1 MPQQIVIAEQLR
13 IAAVLNDER
22 VDELVVAQG
31 RYQIGDVYL
40 GTVENVLPGIDAAFV
55 NIGEGEKN
63 GFIHVTDLGPLRLR
77 KGAAGITEL
86 LEPRQKVLV
95 QVMKEPTGTK
105 GPRLTGN
112 LSLPGRFLVLQPH
125 GQGVTISRRINGENE
140 RNRLRALGVL
150 IKPPGAGLLIRTEA
164 ESVSEELL
172 IDDLEMLLRQWES
185 IQQAAE
191 TASPPVLLNRDEDFI
206 HRVLRDLY
214 NPEVVRVVVDTAEA
228 VGRVNA
234 FLGADQANL
243 LVEHHS
249 DHTEILD
256 HFRVHAAI
264 RDALKPRVDLPSGGY
279 VIIEPTEALTVIDVN
294 SGSFTR
300 SANARE
306 TVLWTNCEAAIE
318 IARQL
323 KLRNIGGVVIID
335 FIDMESRRDQ
345 LQLLEHFTQAV
356 RHDTA
361 RPQIAQLTELGLVE
375 LTRKRQGQNIYE
387 LFGRACPSCG
397 GLGHVAVLPG
407 KDSLLPLATATGLVR
422 SAASARAEV
431 ASPVAPADASSR
443 RRRGGRGGR
452 GGSDFPESTSLE
464 TAASQPFATE
474 TFAYGG
480 SGSGSGSSSGSG
492 SGSSSSSGIGSGGGG
507 AGGSSEAPSRRQEP
521 DLVAVTMEPDQE
533 LVYGWLGL
541 NPALLLDPSPS
552 SDNLMVRVVRPGE
565 DPDEVLEEARQQLAS
580 SGSRRRRRGRGG
592 AADSPAQA
600 SGAGPASAFDQAN
613 PYAQASVYAQAS
625 SQSLGRTDG
634 REREEITVSVSAP
647 SREPV
652 TREQFTRE
660 PATREPAMVEITPF
674 AVDDFAPIAVL
685 VGAGGIDGTQLD
697 ERGASAPPARVGRSR
712 GRQAVK
718 SSDRAQPGPAPVV
731 IDESPSYGAGSP
743 IADRAAAGSVAAA
756 GQGTPIPLTV
766 SITPDATEAVAPP
779 VEPGDELDASG
790 EPRRRRRRS
799 SASD

>member
-13 IAAVLNDER
+13 IAAVLTDDR

-86 LEPRQKVLV
+86 LEPKQKVLV

-112 LSLPGRFLVLQPH
+112 LTLPGRFLVLQPH
-125 GQGVTISRRINGENE
+125 GQGVNISRRINGESE

-172 IDDLEMLLRQWES
+172 IDDLESLLRQWEA
-185 IQQAAE
+185 IQTAAE
-191 TASPPVLLNRDEDFI
+191 AASPPVLLNRDEDFI
-206 HRVLRDLY
+206 HRILRDHYSPDL
-214 NPEVVRVVVDTAEA
+214 VRVVVDTADA

-243 LVEHHS
+243 QVEAHQES
-249 DHTEILD
+249 TEILE
-256 HFRVHAAI
+256 HFKVNAAI

-345 LQLLEHFTQAV
+345 LQLLEHFTEAV
-356 RHDTA
+356 RHDSA

-407 KDSLLPLATATGLVR
+407 KDTLQPLANLGGLVR

-431 ASPVAPADASSR
+431 LSPSASEAAGGR

-452 GGSDFPESTSLE
+452 GAGEAPELPSFD
-464 TAASQPFATE
+464 AAAAAPGVSVDAAIAP
-474 TFAYGG
+474 
-480 SGSGSGSSSGSG
+480 
-492 SGSSSSSGIGSGGGG
+492 
-507 AGGSSEAPSRRQEP
+507 AGEVPSRRPEP
-521 DLVAVTMEPDQE
+521 ELVAVPMDADQE

-541 NPALLLDPSPS
+541 NPALLLEPVPTA
-552 SDNLMVRVVRPGE
+552 DNLMVRVVRPGE
-565 DPDEVLEEARQQLAS
+565 DAEAVLDEARQQLAAA
-580 SGSRRRRRGRGG
+580 GPRRRRRGRGG
-592 AADSPAQA
+592 SGEAPVAAPARSGAAD
-600 SGAGPASAFDQAN
+600 
-613 PYAQASVYAQAS
+613 
-625 SQSLGRTDG
+625 
-634 REREEITVSVSAP
+634 AP
-647 SREPV
+647 TAVQPPLPV
-652 TREQFTRE
+652 T
-660 PATREPAMVEITPF
+660 VEITPLP
-674 AVDDFAPIAVL
+674 VDDFAPIPVL
-685 VGAGGIDGTQLD
+685 TDTTFEVIATPKPEA
-697 ERGASAPPARVGRSR
+697 ERAPARATRGRSR
-712 GRQAVK
+712 AV
-718 SSDRAQPGPAPVV
+718 AAVAITEAPAPV
-731 IDESPSYGAGSP
+731 P
-743 IADRAAAGSVAAA
+743 AAVAVAAA
-756 GQGTPIPLTV
+756 P
-766 SITPDATEAVAPP
+766 
-779 VEPGDELDASG
+779 EPEPEDDSG

>member
-164 ESVSEELL
+164 ESMSEELL

-243 LVEHHS
+243 LVGHHS
-249 DHTEILD
+249 DHTEILE

-422 SAASARAEV
+422 SAASARAEA

-452 GGSDFPESTSLE
+452 GGSDFPDTTSLE
-464 TAASQPFATE
+464 TAATPAFATDMP
-474 TFAYGG
+474 AYGG
-480 SGSGSGSSSGSG
+480 SGSGGGSTSGS
-492 SGSSSSSGIGSGGGG
+492 G
-507 AGGSSEAPSRRQEP
+507 AGGSSDAPSRRQDP

-565 DPDEVLEEARQQLAS
+565 DPELVLEEARQQLAS

-592 AADSPAQA
+592 SGESAAPA
-600 SGAGPASAFDQAN
+600 SGAGPAGAFDQAN

-625 SQSLGRTDG
+625 SLSLGRSDG

-652 TREQFTRE
+652 TRE
-660 PATREPAMVEITPF
+660 PAMVEITPF
-674 AVDDFAPIAVL
+674 AVDDFAPIPVL
-685 VGAGGIDGTQLD
+685 VGAGGIDGSEVD
-697 ERGASAPPARVGRSR
+697 ERGGSAAPARVGRSR
-712 GRQAVK
+712 GRQAAK

-731 IDESPSYGAGSP
+731 IDGSPLYAAGSLAP
-743 IADRAAAGSVAAA
+743 DRPAAGSVADA
-756 GQGTPIPLTV
+756 GQGAPIPLTV
-766 SITPDATEAVAPP
+766 SITPDPKEAVPPP
-779 VEPGDELDASG
+779 VEPEAEVDATG

>member
-63 GFIHVTDLGPLRLR
+63 GFIHVTDLGPLRLK
-77 KGAAGITEL
+77 KGAVGITEL

-112 LSLPGRFLVLQPH
+112 LTLPGRFLVLQPH
-125 GQGVTISRRINGENE
+125 GQGVNISRRIDSENE

-150 IKPPGAGLLIRTEA
+150 IKPPGAGLLVRTEA
-164 ESVSEELL
+164 DGVSEELL
-172 IDDLEMLLRQWES
+172 IDDLENLLRQWEG
-185 IQQAAE
+185 IQLAAE
-191 TASPPVLLNRDEDFI
+191 SASPPVLLNRDEDFI

-214 NPEVVRVVVDTAEA
+214 SPEVVRVVVDSAEA

-243 LVEHHS
+243 LVEHHRES
-249 DHTEILD
+249 NEILE
-256 HFRVHAAI
+256 HHKVNAAI

-306 TVLWTNCEAAIE
+306 TVLWTNCEAAVE

-345 LQLLEHFTQAV
+345 LQLLEHFTQAA
-356 RHDTA
+356 RDDTA

-407 KDSLLPLATATGLVR
+407 KDTLQPLATLTGLVR

-431 ASPVAPADASSR
+431 LSPSAATESSTR

-452 GGSDFPESTSLE
+452 GSSDSYDAGATPLTTSAFSATDEFAVVPILTSLE
-464 TAASQPFATE
+464 SSSNGGNANGGYGHGVHSNAGGLE
-474 TFAYGG
+474 GGG
-480 SGSGSGSSSGSG
+480 S
-492 SGSSSSSGIGSGGGG
+492 
-507 AGGSSEAPSRRQEP
+507 RRPEP
-521 DLVAVTMEPDQE
+521 DFVVVPMDPEQE

-541 NPALLLDPSPS
+541 NPALLLDSVPST
-552 SDNLMVRVVRPGE
+552 DNLVVRVVRPGE
-565 DPDEVLEEARQQLAS
+565 DAEAVLEEARQQLSAS
-580 SGSRRRRRGRGG
+580 GPRRRRRQRGG
-592 AADSPAQA
+592 GDGVGNQGRDGAAEPFRGAERA
-600 SGAGPASAFDQAN
+600 SEA
-613 PYAQASVYAQAS
+613 
-625 SQSLGRTDG
+625 
-634 REREEITVSVSAP
+634 ERGST
-647 SREPV
+647 
-652 TREQFTRE
+652 
-660 PATREPAMVEITPF
+660 PATLVEITP
-674 AVDDFAPIAVL
+674 L
-685 VGAGGIDGTQLD
+685 
-697 ERGASAPPARVGRSR
+697 
-712 GRQAVK
+712 
-718 SSDRAQPGPAPVV
+718 PVTSF
-731 IDESPSYGAGSP
+731 ESPSAYGE
-743 IADRAAAGSVAAA
+743 ADSSLAAVGLATVVIEPAPTQPSVVVSNGAPVPTRRTTAKVGAPEELASGEEAA
-756 GQGTPIPLTV
+756 
-766 SITPDATEAVAPP
+766 D
-779 VEPGDELDASG
+779 G

-799 SASD
+799 SAAR

>member
-452 GGSDFPESTSLE
+452 GGSDFPDTTSLE
-464 TAASQPFATE
+464 TAATPAFASE
-474 TFAYGG
+474 MPAYGG
-480 SGSGSGSSSGSG
+480 SGSGIGMGS
-492 SGSSSSSGIGSGGGG
+492 G
-507 AGGSSEAPSRRQEP
+507 AGGSSDAPSRRQEP

-565 DPDEVLEEARQQLAS
+565 DPEMVLEEARQQLAS

-592 AADSPAQA
+592 SGESAAPA
-600 SGAGPASAFDQAN
+600 SGAGPAAAFDQAN

-625 SQSLGRTDG
+625 SPSLGRSDG
-634 REREEITVSVSAP
+634 REREEITVTVSAP
-647 SREPV
+647 SREPL
-652 TREQFTRE
+652 
-660 PATREPAMVEITPF
+660 TREPAMVEITPF
-674 AVDDFAPIAVL
+674 AVDDFAPIPVL
-685 VGAGGIDGTQLD
+685 VGAGGIDGSEVD
-697 ERGASAPPARVGRSR
+697 DRGASAAPARVGRSR
-712 GRQAVK
+712 GRQALK

-731 IDESPSYGAGSP
+731 IDGSP
-743 IADRAAAGSVAAA
+743 LYAADSQAPDRPAAGSVADA
-756 GQGTPIPLTV
+756 GQGAPIPLTV
-766 SITPDATEAVAPP
+766 SITPDPKEAIPPP
-779 VEPGDELDASG
+779 VEPEAELDATG

>member
-22 VDELVVAQG
+22 VDELIVAQG

-55 NIGEGEKN
+55 NIGESEKN
-63 GFIHVTDLGPLRLR
+63 GFIHITDLGPLRLR
-77 KGAAGITEL
+77 KGGAGITEL

-125 GQGVTISRRINGENE
+125 GQGVNISRRINGENE

-164 ESVSEELL
+164 EDVSEDML
-172 IDDLEMLLRQWES
+172 IDDLEGLLRQWES

-214 NPEVVRVVVDTAEA
+214 SPDVLRVVVDSADA
-228 VGRVNA
+228 VARVNA
-234 FLGADQANL
+234 FLGSDQANL
-243 LVEHHS
+243 LVEHHGES
-249 DHTEILD
+249 TEILE
-256 HFRVHAAI
+256 HYRVNAAI

-306 TVLWTNCEAAIE
+306 TVLWTNCEAAVE

-345 LQLLEHFTQAV
+345 LQLLEHFTQAS
-356 RHDTA
+356 RDDTA

-407 KDSLLPLATATGLVR
+407 KDTLQPLATVSGLVR

-431 ASPVAPADASSR
+431 ASPANGGGDVGGSGR

-452 GGSDFPESTSLE
+452 GSDGAEAP
-464 TAASQPFATE
+464 AASGFAEGVGNSVVAVPVSQE
-474 TFAYGG
+474 TLP
-480 SGSGSGSSSGSG
+480 STD
-492 SGSSSSSGIGSGGGG
+492 
-507 AGGSSEAPSRRQEP
+507 APQRRQEP
-521 DLVAVTMEPDQE
+521 EVLAVPMDAEQE
-533 LVYGWLGL
+533 LVYGWMGL
-541 NPALLLDPSPS
+541 SPALLLDPVPTGES
-552 SDNLMVRVVRPGE
+552 LMVRVVRPDA
-565 DPDEVLEEARQQLAS
+565 DPEAVIEEARQQLAA
-580 SGSRRRRRGRGG
+580 SGSRRRRRGRNGEG
-592 AADSPAQA
+592 RSSTGEASEAAEV
-600 SGAGPASAFDQAN
+600 FDA
-613 PYAQASVYAQAS
+613 P
-625 SQSLGRTDG
+625 D
-634 REREEITVSVSAP
+634 VSVASEAP
-647 SREPV
+647 DHHEVIPIL
-652 TREQFTRE
+652 
-660 PATREPAMVEITPF
+660 AITP
-674 AVDDFAPIAVL
+674 APFEA
-685 VGAGGIDGTQLD
+685 
-697 ERGASAPPARVGRSR
+697 
-712 GRQAVK
+712 
-718 SSDRAQPGPAPVV
+718 
-731 IDESPSYGAGSP
+731 
-743 IADRAAAGSVAAA
+743 
-756 GQGTPIPLTV
+756 
-766 SITPDATEAVAPP
+766 EAVAEPAELVSVALPSRRSPGRATP
-779 VEPGDELDASG
+779 VAAPVPVAAEAATSEAS

>member
-13 IAAVLNDER
+13 IAAVLTDDR

-63 GFIHVTDLGPLRLR
+63 GFIHVTDLGPLRLK
-77 KGAAGITEL
+77 KGTVGITEL

-112 LSLPGRFLVLQPH
+112 LTLPGRFLVLQPH
-125 GQGVTISRRINGENE
+125 GQGVNISRRISAESE

-164 ESVSEELL
+164 DGVSEDLL
-172 IDDLEMLLRQWES
+172 IDDLETLLRQWEA
-185 IQQAAE
+185 IQAAAE
-191 TASPPVLLNRDEDFI
+191 SASPPVLLNRDEDFI
-206 HRVLRDLY
+206 HRILRDHF
-214 NPEVVRVVVDTAEA
+214 NPEVARIVVDGAEGVA
-228 VGRVNA
+228 RVNA
-234 FLGADQANL
+234 FLAADQGNV
-243 LVEHHS
+243 LVEHHQEP
-249 DHTEILD
+249 TEILE
-256 HFRVHAAI
+256 HYKVHGAI

-306 TVLWTNCEAAIE
+306 TVLWTNYEAATE

-345 LQLLEHFTQAV
+345 LQLLEHFTAEV
-356 RHDTA
+356 RHDSA
-361 RPQIAQLTELGLVE
+361 RPQIAQITELGLVE

-407 KDSLLPLATATGLVR
+407 KDSLQPLASAGGLVR

-431 ASPVAPADASSR
+431 LSPSAADSGGGR

-452 GGSDFPESTSLE
+452 
-464 TAASQPFATE
+464 
-474 TFAYGG
+474 
-480 SGSGSGSSSGSG
+480 SGSGAAGFEADLPFSGED
-492 SGSSSSSGIGSGGGG
+492 G
-507 AGGSSEAPSRRQEP
+507 ATTAVAAAQSLEAATAAPTSESAGRRPEP
-521 DLVAVTMEPDQE
+521 ELVAVPMEIEQQ

-541 NPALLLDPSPS
+541 NPALLLPDAPTG
-552 SDNLMVRVVRPGE
+552 DNVLVRVVAPGE
-565 DPDEVLEEARQQLAS
+565 DPESVLEAARQQLAAA
-580 SGSRRRRRGRGG
+580 GPRRRRRGRGG
-592 AADSPAQA
+592 SAPISDAT
-600 SGAGPASAFDQAN
+600 PASAGVVAD
-613 PYAQASVYAQAS
+613 P
-625 SQSLGRTDG
+625 L
-634 REREEITVSVSAP
+634 
-647 SREPV
+647 PV
-652 TREQFTRE
+652 T
-660 PATREPAMVEITPF
+660 VEITPLPPET
-674 AVDDFAPIAVL
+674 AHSVL
-685 VGAGGIDGTQLD
+685 TLPDATIEVGATPRSGRT
-697 ERGASAPPARVGRSR
+697 RSR
-712 GRQAVK
+712 GRSAEVV
-718 SSDRAQPGPAPVV
+718 SVSVHEPV
-731 IDESPSYGAGSP
+731 
-743 IADRAAAGSVAAA
+743 
-756 GQGTPIPLTV
+756 L
-766 SITPDATEAVAPP
+766 AVASPGVATDPVPP
-779 VEPGDELDASG
+779 TEDDG

-799 SASD
+799 SATGD